1 MFKTRPKIVLI
12 EYNQDDILLIKEA
25 LNEQTIESDLVI
37 FNDGGPAIDY
47 FLNENLVLPDLILL
61 DLFLPHVQGT
71 EVLKHIRNN
80 ENLKNVPV
88 LIFSCSE
95 EHNDLLQSYQYGA
108 NSFIRKQLD
117 PFEFKIALR
126 NLDIYWLLK
135 Y

>member
-12 EYNQDDILLIKEA
+12 EDNQDDILLIKEA